1 MRTGFHEVD
10 TLTLIE
16 HLEELRTRLFVSI
29 AAWVVGAGVA
39 FTFRF
44 QLLDLL
50 KAPLPENMTLN
61 YFSILEPF
69 VTSMQIASFF
79 GLILALPIVLAQ
91 VWGFVAPGLYADER
105 RYAVPFVGFTV
116 LAFASGVAFAYYVVL
131 PLTLPILLGFL
142 GGEAQGLLSIG
153 RYISSLLLLMG
164 VFGGMFEMP
173 VLGYLFARIGLLRA
187 TTMIQYR
194 RWAIVVGL
202 VLAAVITPTADPFNF
217 ALVAGPL
224 VVLYEISILVVRVSQ
239 RKEEA
244 HGSEDPAAP

>member
-1 MRTGFHEVD
+1 M
-10 TLTLIE
+10 TLIE

-39 FTFRF
+39 FAFRF
-44 QLLDLL
+44 RLLEWL
-50 KAPLPENMTLN
+50 KAPLPESMTLN

-79 GLILALPIVLAQ
+79 GLVLALPIVLSQ
-91 VWGFVAPGLYADER
+91 VWGFIAPGLYAEER

-116 LAFASGVAFAYYVVL
+116 LAFASGVAFAYFVVL

-164 VFGGMFEMP
+164 LFGGMFEMP
-173 VLGYLFARIGLLRA
+173 VVGYLLARIGIVRA
-187 TTMIQYR
+187 AVMIRYR

-217 ALVAGPL
+217 ALVAAPL

-239 RKEEA
+239 RKDEA
-244 HGSEDPAAP
+244 HASEDSPTP